1 MIDARLLVPAGALWL
16 GIALTL
22 TWGQMA
28 GAVLVL
34 TGLVV
39 GVVSVIGAVRV
50 GWRRRTLA
58 AGPVLVG
65 AVFALLGVVAAI
77 ALPWRLE
84 PSPVDGWIAERAT
97 ATVVLT
103 VTGDARARPAGR
115 SGAWWAAGDQ
125 SVRAVATSLT
135 ARGQIV
141 EARLPILLRMDADA
155 SVPARGSQVEVTGRL
170 AALPEVTGLAAEVR
184 LGSGSWALLTSP
196 DLLAS
201 AATAMRTGLS
211 DSLSRA
217 PPPAASVVRGLT
229 LGDEEGQPEHLAE
242 AMRASGLAHLMAVS
256 GGNVAIVVGVVVGT
270 AVLAG
275 MPLFGRALLGSMA
288 VLFYAYL
295 VGPEPSVL
303 RASVMGV
310 IALLGVMAGG
320 RRRGPSILGVAVLLL
335 LLAMPW
341 LALSWG
347 FALSCAATA
356 GILLVAPVVMTGVS
370 RRVPRCPTLVVQAI
384 ALTVAAQVATLP
396 ILVAMGG
403 AAGWVAVPANL
414 AAMPFV
420 APVTILGLLTASISP
435 LEPQVG
441 ALLGSLA
448 AWPAGAIAWIASAA
462 PRLPLAD
469 WPVGAS
475 WPSGWPGVVLV
486 GLVVLAVASLVRLRH
501 SRVWAGIPRVLR
513 WSVAAVSA
521 AMVVVLVARPPSHR
535 GWPPPDWLVIMCDVG
550 QGDGLLL
557 NAGRQAAVVVDAG
570 VDPDAIDRCLTDVG
584 VTAVP
589 AVILTHFHAD
599 HVGGLAG
606 VTRGRSVGTVLSSP
620 FLEPRDQSSLART
633 AAQEAGLVLET
644 ISAGDAR
651 RVGDVSWRALWP
663 RRVIRSGSLPNNAS
677 VVLLA
682 RVRGV
687 SVLLTGDIEPE
698 AQGALLDDLPG
709 LRPGIVKVPHHGSR
723 HQLRAFADL
732 VRAPI
737 ALVSVG
743 ADNEY
748 GHPDVETSS
757 WYTAPGGLLLRSDE
771 DGDVAVVWR
780 NGEGSEGT
788 GLGVVVRDG
797 MLPSS

>member
-1 MIDARLLVPAGALWL
+1 VIDARLLVPAGALWL

-22 TWGQMA
+22 AWGQVA
-28 GAVLVL
+28 SAVLAFA
-34 TGLVV
+34 GLVV
-39 GVVSVIGAVRV
+39 GAVSVVGAVRV
-50 GWRRRTLA
+50 GRGRRTPA
-58 AGPVLVG
+58 GGPVLLG
-65 AVFALLGVVAAI
+65 AVFALLGVAAAI

-84 PSPVDGWIAERAT
+84 PSPIDGWIAERAT
-97 ATVVLT
+97 VTVVLT
-103 VTGDARARPAGR
+103 VTGDVRTRPAGR

-125 SVRAVATSLT
+125 SVRATTSSWT
-135 ARGQIV
+135 ARGQVV
-141 EARLPILLRMDADA
+141 EARLPILLRMDAEVP
-155 SVPARGSQVEVTGRL
+155 VPARGAQVEVTGRL
-170 AALPEVTGLAAEVR
+170 SALPEVTGLAAEVR
-184 LGSGSWALLTSP
+184 AGAGSWALLSSP
-196 DLLAS
+196 DLLAET
-201 AATAMRTGLS
+201 ATSMRAGLS

-217 PPPAASVVRGLT
+217 PPSAASVVRGLT
-229 LGDEEGQPEHLAE
+229 LGDEEGQPEELAQD
-242 AMRASGLAHLMAVS
+242 MRASGLAHLMAVS
-256 GGNVAIVVGVVVGT
+256 GGNVAIVVGVVVGA

-275 MPLFGRALLGSMA
+275 VPLLGRALLGGMA

-295 VGPEPSVL
+295 VGLEPSVL

-320 RRRGPSILGVAVLLL
+320 RRPGPSILGIAVLVL

-356 GILLVAPVVMTGVS
+356 GILLVAPILMTSIS
-370 RRVPRCPTLVVQAI
+370 RRVPRCPRLVVQAI

-420 APVTILGLLTASISP
+420 APVTILGLLTASVSP
-435 LEPQVG
+435 LAPQVG
-441 ALLGSLA
+441 DLLGSVA

-475 WPSGWPGVVLV
+475 WPSGWPGVLLV
-486 GLVVLAVASLVRLRH
+486 GLLALAALVLARLRRT
-501 SRVWAGIPRVLR
+501 RVWNGIPRVLR
-513 WSVAAVSA
+513 WSIAAVSA
-521 AMVVVLVARPPSHR
+521 AMVVVLVTRPPSLR

-557 NAGRQAAVVVDAG
+557 NAGGHAAVVVDVG
-570 VDPDAIDRCLTDVG
+570 VDPDAIDRCLTDAG
-584 VTAVP
+584 VTTVP
-589 AVILTHFHAD
+589 AVVLTHFHAD

-620 FLEPRDQSSLART
+620 FLEPRDQSSLARK
-633 AAQEAGLVLET
+633 AAQEAGLMLET

-682 RVRGV
+682 VVRDV
-687 SVLLTGDIEPE
+687 PVLLTGDIEPE
-698 AQGALLDDLPG
+698 AQGALLDDVRG
-709 LRPGIVKVPHHGSR
+709 LDPGIVKVPHHGSR

-757 WYTAPGGLLLRSDE
+757 WYSVPGGLLLRSDE
-771 DGDVAVVWR
+771 AGDVAVVA
-780 NGEGSEGT
+780 NIGGGSEGT